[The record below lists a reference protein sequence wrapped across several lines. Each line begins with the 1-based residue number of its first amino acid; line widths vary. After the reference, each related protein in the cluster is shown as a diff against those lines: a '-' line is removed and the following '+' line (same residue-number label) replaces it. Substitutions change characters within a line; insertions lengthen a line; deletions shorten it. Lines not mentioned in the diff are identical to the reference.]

1 MSIRIVRPTRLL
13 APLLAVAAAACTQA
27 GVSAEEAVSL
37 TRGGSA
43 ERGKVWIQEYG
54 CGGCH
59 QIPGIRG
66 ARGRV
71 GPPLGDVATR
81 LFIAGALPNQ
91 PTNLIAWIQDPPA
104 VDSSTAMPN
113 VGLNRGQARDVAA
126 YLYTLSR

>member
-1 MSIRIVRPTRLL
+1 MSPRILRL
-13 APLLAVAAAACTQA
+13 AGPLLALSAAACTRA
-27 GVSAEEAVSL
+27 GVSAEQAASL
-37 TRGGSA
+37 TRGGRA

-59 QIPGIRG
+59 EIPGIRG

-71 GPPLGDVATR
+71 GPPLGDVTTR
-81 LFIAGALPNQ
+81 LFIAGATPNQ
-91 PTNLIAWIQDPPA
+91 PSNLIAWLQDPPA

-113 VGLNRGQARDVAA
+113 VGLSRAQARDVAA

>member
-1 MSIRIVRPTRLL
+1 MRAHLALATLL
-13 APLLAVAAAACTQA
+13 ALAAAACTQA
-27 GVSAEEAVSL
+27 GVSAEEAAAL

-43 ERGKVWIQEYG
+43 ERGKVWMQEYG

-59 QIPGIRG
+59 EIPGIPG

-71 GPPLGDVATR
+71 GPPLAEVTTR
-81 LFIAGALPNQ
+81 LFIAGATENK

-113 VGLNRGQARDVAA
+113 VGLSRAQARDVAA
-126 YLYTLSR
+126 YLYTLSSR

>member
-1 MSIRIVRPTRLL
+1 MRAHLALAALL
-13 APLLAVAAAACTQA
+13 ALSAACTQA
-27 GVSAEEAVSL
+27 GVSDEQATAL
-37 TRGGSA
+37 TRGGRPQ
-43 ERGKVWIQEYG
+43 RGKVWIQEYG

-59 QIPGIRG
+59 EIPGIRG

-71 GPPLGDVATR
+71 GPPLDDVATR
-81 LFIAGALPNQ
+81 LFIAGAAPNQ
-91 PTNLIAWIQDPPA
+91 PSNLIAWIQDPPA

>member
-1 MSIRIVRPTRLL
+1 MRAHLALAALL
-13 APLLAVAAAACTQA
+13 ALSAAACTQA
-27 GVSAEEAVSL
+27 GVSAEEAGAL

-43 ERGKVWIQEYG
+43 ERGKVWIQESG

-59 QIPGIRG
+59 EIPGIRG

-71 GPPLGDVATR
+71 GPPLGGVATR
-81 LFIAGALPNQ
+81 LFIAGASPNQ
-91 PTNLIAWIQDPPA
+91 PSNLIAWIQDPPA

-113 VGLNRGQARDVAA
+113 VGLNRAQARDVAA

>member
-1 MSIRIVRPTRLL
+1 MSPRILRRVGLLL
-13 APLLAVAAAACTQA
+13 ALSAAACTQA
-27 GVSAEEAVSL
+27 GVSAEQAASL
-37 TRGGSA
+37 TRGGRA

-71 GPPLGDVATR
+71 GPPLGEVATR
-81 LFIAGALPNQ
+81 LFIAGATPNQ

-104 VDSSTAMPN
+104 IDSSTAMPN
-113 VGLNRGQARDVAA
+113 VGLSREQARDVAA
-126 YLYTLSR
+126 YLYTLPH